1 MNRVYKFDLHV
12 HTEYSYDSTIPI
24 DKLISFAKH
33 RGLNGLAITDH
44 DTMEGLHQFLK
55 SIDIDDDFIVIPGI
69 EVTTD
74 RGHILLLNIEHYELR
89 SKDFFEV
96 VDYARS
102 VDALIII
109 PHPIDPF
116 RPFKGLNKVI
126 DYVDGIE
133 VANSSDILIKRH
145 FRRLVKLVQEYGKV
159 MTAGSD
165 AHIIEA
171 IGMSHIILDKE
182 VHGKD
187 ELIEYIKCGYINVHL
202 SRTPLTLRLR
212 KLARQYL
219 PLSK

>member
-24 DKLISFAKH
+24 DKLIPFAKH
-33 RGLNGLAITDH
+33 RGLSGLAITDH
-44 DTMEGLHQFLK
+44 DTMEGLYQFFK
-55 SIDIDDDFIVIPGI
+55 SVEVDDDFIVIPGI

-74 RGHILLLNIEHYELR
+74 RGHVLLLNIEHYELR
-89 SKDFFEV
+89 TNNFFDV

-102 VDALIII
+102 VEALIII
-109 PHPIDPF
+109 PHPMDPF
-116 RPFKGLNKVI
+116 RPFKGLNRVI

-145 FRRLVKLVQEYGKV
+145 FGRLVKLVKECGKA

-171 IGMSHIILDKE
+171 VGMSHIILDKE

-187 ELIEYIKCGYINVHL
+187 ELMKYIKSGYVNVHV

-212 KLARQYL
+212 KLVRQYL

>member
-24 DKLISFAKH
+24 DKLIPFAKH
-33 RGLNGLAITDH
+33 RGLSGLAITDH
-44 DTMEGLHQFLK
+44 DTMEGLYQFIK
-55 SIDIDDDFIVIPGI
+55 SVEADPDFIVIPGI

-74 RGHILLLNIEHYELR
+74 KGHVLLLNIEHYELR
-89 SKDFFEV
+89 SNNFYEV

-102 VDALIII
+102 ADALIII
-109 PHPIDPF
+109 PHPMDPF
-116 RPFKGLNKVI
+116 RAFKGLNEVI
-126 DYVDGIE
+126 DYIDGIE
-133 VANSSDILIKRH
+133 VANSSDLLIKRH
-145 FRRLVKLVQEYGKV
+145 FGRLVKLAGECGKA

-165 AHIIEA
+165 AHIVEA
-171 IGMSHIILDKE
+171 IGMSYIVLNEEI
-182 VHGKD
+182 HGKD
-187 ELIEYIKCGYINVHL
+187 ELIEYIKSRDVNVHL